1 MRGGQW
7 LQKEKQLNESPAE
20 RKVVELNE
28 SPAERKVVELNESL
42 AERKEKLSNEND
54 DNIIK
59 KLQSSI

>member
-1 MRGGQW
+1 MRDCQW

-28 SPAERKVVELNESL
+28 NPAERKVAELNESL
-42 AERKEKLSNEND
+42 AERKEKLPNEND
-54 DNIIK
+54 DNIVK